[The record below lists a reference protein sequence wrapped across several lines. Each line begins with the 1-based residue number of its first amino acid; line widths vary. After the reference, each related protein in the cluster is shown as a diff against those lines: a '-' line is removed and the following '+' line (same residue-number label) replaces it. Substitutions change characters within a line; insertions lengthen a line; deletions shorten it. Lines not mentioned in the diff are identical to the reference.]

1 MRCVG
6 ALAPWFAQGAGQLRR
21 QGGSTCHPPRPVIA
35 ASAVVLTRPPV
46 PTPTPE
52 TTALA
57 ARGSSLFPLSP
68 SSPRLAFF
76 LCRRRS
82 SLLPLPPWSLLPVFF
97 LCRRPPPC
105 QPPLARPPPLPP
117 PPACCRHCR
126 RPAAPALGPP
136 AVPPV
141 GPWMAAPPSVR
152 TATCGSILRF
162 YLPPSPHPALH
173 SRLSVAPGAC
183 TASPGR
189 GTCVGRRRGGGQ
201 SAGEEEGAKITIR
214 KRGEETTTT
223 KGEQTTNGGGKGGRG
238 QGTPRRWRSI
248 CCCCWER
255 DDDASPADSP
265 RRCRSLCCCWKR
277 DDDTSPADSPRCR
290 LSCCCWERDDDTH
303 PANSPR
309 RCAACSAAAGRG
321 TTTPRPGAASVWR
334 STPPSRRCLQARR
347 SRTLPARPPVSAMPT
362 PAHIVQCG
370 YSRRLA
376 AVVLPRHSSGG
387 QRPKG

>member
-1 MRCVG
+1 MLWYVG
-6 ALAPWFAQGAGQLRR
+6 ALAPWLAQGAGQLRR

-57 ARGSSLFPLSP
+57 ARGSPLLPLSP
-68 SSPRLAFF
+68 PSPP
-76 LCRRRS
+76 
-82 SLLPLPPWSLLPVFF
+82 LPLPPWSLLPVFF
-97 LCRRPPPC
+97 ICRRHLPC
-105 QPPLARPPPLPP
+105 QPPPARLPPLPP

-189 GTCVGRRRGGGQ
+189 GTCVGGRRGGGQ
-201 SAGEEEGAKITIR
+201 SAGEEEVAKITIR

-265 RRCRSLCCCWKR
+265 RRC
-277 DDDTSPADSPRCR
+277 
-290 LSCCCWERDDDTH
+290 
-303 PANSPR
+303 
-309 RCAACSAAAGRG
+309 
-321 TTTPRPGAASVWR
+321 
-334 STPPSRRCLQARR
+334 
-347 SRTLPARPPVSAMPT
+347 
-362 PAHIVQCG
+362 
-370 YSRRLA
+370 
-376 AVVLPRHSSGG
+376 
-387 QRPKG
+387 

>member
-57 ARGSSLFPLSP
+57 ARGSPLLPLSP
-68 SSPRLAFF
+68 PSPPLAFF

-82 SLLPLPPWSLLPVFF
+82 SPLPLPPWSLLPVFS
-97 LCRRPPPC
+97 LCRRHLPC
-105 QPPLARPPPLPP
+105 QPPPARLPPLSP

-189 GTCVGRRRGGGQ
+189 GTCVGGRRGGGQ
-201 SAGEEEGAKITIR
+201 SAGEEEVAKITIR

-238 QGTPRRWRSI
+238 QGTPRRCRSL

-290 LSCCCWERDDDTH
+290 LSCCCCCCWKRDGDTH

-321 TTTPRPGAASVWR
+321 TTTPRPGGRFCMAKYAAISPVFAGTAKSDAAR
-334 STPPSRRCLQARR
+334 QAARVGDAHPSTHRPVRLFPPSRRGCA
-347 SRTLPARPPVSAMPT
+347 S
-362 PAHIVQCG
+362 
-370 YSRRLA
+370 
-376 AVVLPRHSSGG
+376 
-387 QRPKG
+387 

>member
-1 MRCVG
+1 MWCVG
-6 ALAPWFAQGAGQLRR
+6 ALAPWLAQGAGQLRR
-21 QGGSTCHPPRPVIA
+21 QGGSTCHPARPVITT
-35 ASAVVLTRPPV
+35 SAVVLTRPPV
-46 PTPTPE
+46 PCHTNPRNNRPRC
-52 TTALA
+52 AWFFSLPFA
-57 ARGSSLFPLSP
+57 AVV
-68 SSPRLAFF
+68 SSPRL
-76 LCRRRS
+76 
-82 SLLPLPPWSLLPVFF
+82 LPLPSPFFSPSSAAVVSSAGFLP
-97 LCRRPPPC
+97 LPPC

-141 GPWMAAPPSVR
+141 DPWAVAAPSVR

-189 GTCVGRRRGGGQ
+189 GTCVGGRRGGGQ

-238 QGTPRRWRSI
+238 QGTPRRCRSPC

-277 DDDTSPADSPRCR
+277 DDDTSPA
-290 LSCCCWERDDDTH
+290 
-303 PANSPR
+303 NSPR
-309 RCAACSAAAGRG
+309 RLFCCRCCVGAATR
-321 TTTPRPGAASVWR
+321 TPRTRCGGAPLVLLLLGEGRRRRARGPLLYGEVR
-334 STPPSRRCLQARR
+334 RHLAGVCRHGEVGRAARQAARVGDAHPSTHRPVRLFPPSRRCCA
-347 SRTLPARPPVSAMPT
+347 S
-362 PAHIVQCG
+362 
-370 YSRRLA
+370 
-376 AVVLPRHSSGG
+376 
-387 QRPKG
+387 

>member
-1 MRCVG
+1 MWNVG
-6 ALAPWFAQGAGQLRR
+6 ALAPWLAQGAGQLRR

-35 ASAVVLTRPPV
+35 APAVVLTRPPV

-57 ARGSSLFPLSP
+57 ARGSPLLPLSP
-68 SSPRLAFF
+68 PSPP
-76 LCRRRS
+76 
-82 SLLPLPPWSLLPVFF
+82 LPLPPWSLLPVFF
-97 LCRRPPPC
+97 LCRRHLPC
-105 QPPLARPPPLPP
+105 QPPPARLPPLSP

-189 GTCVGRRRGGGQ
+189 GTCVGGRRGGGQ
-201 SAGEEEGAKITIR
+201 SAGEEEVAKITIR

-238 QGTPRRWRSI
+238 QGTPRRCRSPC

-277 DDDTSPADSPRCR
+277 DDDTSPA
-290 LSCCCWERDDDTH
+290 
-303 PANSPR
+303 NSPR
-309 RCAACSAAAGRG
+309 RLFCCRCCVGAATRTPRTRCGGAPLVLLLLGEGRRRRARGPLLYGEVRRHLAGVCRHGEAGRCPPG
-321 TTTPRPGAASVWR
+321 RPCR
-334 STPPSRRCLQARR
+334 RCPPQHTPPS
-347 SRTLPARPPVSAMPT
+347 
-362 PAHIVQCG
+362 
-370 YSRRLA
+370 A
-376 AVVLPRHSSGG
+376 AVPAVSPRLCFLGTVAVGRGRRVSSERLPYG
-387 QRPKG
+387 Q